1 LLILRLHPIFTAL
14 FMREV
19 AAIDYQQKYQELQV
33 QHEALKAEL
42 HALKRLIFASRQERF
57 LPTETPPS
65 SEQLSLDITAAP
77 LPVTAVSTVAKK
89 MEYTKTAVTVQ
100 TTLEQKQHPVRM
112 KLPEHLERHII
123 TLEPS
128 EDITGLIRIGE
139 EVTEE
144 LDYEP
149 GRLFVNRYV
158 RPKYANSNG
167 EGVLIAPVAERP
179 LPKAIAGAGLL
190 AQTIID
196 KYVDHLPLYRQ
207 QQRFARENIT
217 IPYATLTDWVHNTC
231 RLTEPLYEALKKQVV
246 QSDYLHA
253 DETPI
258 KVLDKDKKGE
268 THRGYYW
275 VYHNSLEGLVLFD
288 YQPGRGREG
297 PKEML
302 QDFTGHLQTDGY
314 SAYDFFK
321 EDNSG
326 ITVLHCMAH
335 ARRKFYEALS
345 NDKVRAEH
353 ALSQIGKLYDVER
366 RAKEWSDEQRLALR
380 KGEAVPVLE
389 SLGEWMKEQYLQVLP
404 KSTIGKA
411 LGYSIER
418 WKELM
423 VYATDGKLNIDNPMD
438 PVDNPVENSIRP
450 VAVGRKNYL
459 FAGSHQAAQRS
470 AMLYSLMGTCKL
482 HGINPFTWLKDVLI
496 RIASHPISKIS
507 DLLPHHWKPLT

>member
-1 LLILRLHPIFTAL
+1 
-14 FMREV
+14 MRE
-19 AAIDYQQKYQELQV
+19 ATAIDYQQKYEQLQV

-42 HALKRLIFASRQERF
+42 TQLKRLIFASRQERF
-57 LPTETPPS
+57 LPTDTIS
-65 SEQLSLDITAAP
+65 SSAQLSLDIAAAP
-77 LPVTAVSTVAKK
+77 LPATVVSTAAKK
-89 MEYTKTAVTVQ
+89 VEYTKTTAAAVQ
-100 TTLEQKQHPVRM
+100 TSLEQQQPVRM
-112 KLPEHLERHII
+112 KLPEHLERRII
-123 TLEPS
+123 ILEPS
-128 EDITGLIRIGE
+128 AAITGLIRIGE

-149 GRLFVNRYV
+149 GKLFVNRYV

-217 IPYATLTDWVHNTC
+217 IPYSTLTDWVHNTC
-231 RLTEPLYEALKKQVV
+231 RLIEPLYEALKGEVKA
-246 QSDYLHA
+246 SDYLHA

-258 KVLDKDKKGE
+258 KVMDKDKKGE

-275 VYHNSLEGLVLFD
+275 VYHNSIEGLVLFD
-288 YQPGRGREG
+288 YQTGRGREG
-297 PKEML
+297 PKQML

-321 EDNSG
+321 EDNNG

-335 ARRKFYEALS
+335 ARRKFYEALA
-345 NDKVRAEH
+345 NDQPRAEH
-353 ALSQIGKLYDVER
+353 ALTQIGKLYDIER
-366 RAKEWSDEQRLALR
+366 RAKELSDEQRLTLR
-380 KGEAVPVLE
+380 KDEAVPVLK
-389 SLGEWMKEQYLQVLP
+389 SLGEWMKEQYLEVLP

-423 VYATDGKLNIDNPMD
+423 VYASDGKLNIDN
-438 PVDNPVENSIRP
+438 NPVENSIRP

-470 AMLYSLMGTCKL
+470 AILYSLLGTCKL
-482 HGINPFTWLKDVLI
+482 HGINPFTWLKDVLQT
-496 RIASHPISKIS
+496 IANHPINKIK
-507 DLLPHHWKPLT
+507 DLLPHN